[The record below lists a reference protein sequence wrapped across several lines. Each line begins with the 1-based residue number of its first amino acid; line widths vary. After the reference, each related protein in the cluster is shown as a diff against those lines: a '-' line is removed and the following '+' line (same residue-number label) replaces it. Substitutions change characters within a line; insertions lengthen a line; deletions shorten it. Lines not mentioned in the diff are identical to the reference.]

1 MLKWSFRGAGRRP
14 WSMIHAEFSK
24 FFRTEY
30 FKDESIE
37 QSGSLAKMRGIQQC
51 FIIIQNRCVRATDE
65 LSHILALLK
74 SYQDW

>member
-1 MLKWSFRGAGRRP
+1 
-14 WSMIHAEFSK
+14 MINAEFTK
-24 FFRTEY
+24 FFCAEY

-37 QSGSLAKMRGIQQC
+37 QGGSLAKMRGIQQC
-51 FIIIQNRCVRATDE
+51 FIIIQNRCVRATGE